1 MPKPASEAAANY
13 REPDFEKIMN
23 KPITPLQEHFL
34 DWVLAKTG
42 ITFPTKKEE
51 AAFAEGIRIGTAL
64 RGVHQASPENQERLA
79 QAKADAEAAAKAEA
93 AAPAPAKAAKAT
105 PTATKAAPAKVAKTT
120 KAAPAKATP
129 AKATPEAAR
138 PPAKKATKR
147 APAKAA
153 VTVVPDDE
161 APF

>member
-34 DWVLAKTG
+34 DWVLVKTG

-93 AAPAPAKAAKAT
+93 ATPAPAKAAKAT
-105 PTATKAAPAKVAKTT
+105 PPATKVAPAKAAKAT
-120 KAAPAKATP
+120 KAAPAKATSE
-129 AKATPEAAR
+129 TAR

-153 VTVVPDDE
+153 VTVVSDDE